1 MTINEEEPSPSMSTG
16 GRPTAVAST
25 TTTATTTNS
34 AANDDNC
41 DGPLLATGSSSSS
54 CHPKKD
60 KRIAY
65 PARNILQSSAML
77 LHQDNWRKAATRVKD
92 HDCDDDED
100 DYDAAD
106 DDDKAEKRSQ
116 RHIWRLCLVLGAVA
130 LCNLALNAAVL
141 MVLRVSQ
148 GMEAIELIRE
158 RDLIKFHGNTDLDR
172 VCLQRGVCEGFGD
185 EPIQL
190 IGDAA
195 GVNVR
200 VANKYSASAAS
211 SRSSSSLNVLKNGTA
226 GFANVRSLE
235 IREPRSGRSVFS
247 SESPSFELSR
257 EAGRELE
264 QLQAELAQTH
274 RVAAPK
280 RRDLRVLA
288 DRSLHL
294 HGAEGASLDAKE
306 MAWLA
311 RGDITLRSREGDL
324 VLEAGNGI
332 EIPNLPVA
340 PIHRH
345 PPSSSSSSSSEARDR
360 YKVCVCMPD
369 GKLFLVPARNKGG
382 ARLDCA
388 AFVRAQ
394 KSDPCAM

>member
-1 MTINEEEPSPSMSTG
+1 
-16 GRPTAVAST
+16 
-25 TTTATTTNS
+25 
-34 AANDDNC
+34 
-41 DGPLLATGSSSSS
+41 
-54 CHPKKD
+54 
-60 KRIAY
+60 
-65 PARNILQSSAML
+65 ML
-77 LHQDNWRKAATRVKD
+77 LHQDNWRKATRVKD
-92 HDCDDDED
+92 HDDDDDED
-100 DYDAAD
+100 DYDDD

-116 RHIWRLCLVLGAVA
+116 RHIWRLSLVLAAVA

-200 VANKYSASAAS
+200 VANKYSASGA
-211 SRSSSSLNVLKNGTA
+211 RSSSSSSLDVLKNGTA

-235 IREPRSGRSVFS
+235 VRDPRSGRLVFS
-247 SESPSFELSR
+247 SESPSFELTR
-257 EAGRELE
+257 QAGPVE

-280 RRDLRVLA
+280 RRDLRVLG
-288 DRSLHL
+288 DKSLHL
-294 HGAEGASLDAKE
+294 HGAEGASLDSKE

-311 RGDITLRSREGDL
+311 HGDISLRSREGDI

-340 PIHRH
+340 PIHH
-345 PPSSSSSSSSEARDR
+345 PPSEARDR

-369 GKLFLVPARNKGG
+369 GKLFLVPG
-382 ARLDCA
+382 ARRSARDDCA
-388 AFVRAQ
+388 AFVRSQ

>member
-16 GRPTAVAST
+16 RPTAVAST
-25 TTTATTTNS
+25 TTTTTTTTTNS
-34 AANDDNC
+34 AANDDSC
-41 DGPLLATGSSSSS
+41 DGPLLATGSSSF
-54 CHPKKD
+54 HPKKD

-77 LHQDNWRKAATRVKD
+77 LHQDNWRKATRVKD
-92 HDCDDDED
+92 HDVDDDED
-100 DYDAAD
+100 DYDD
-106 DDDKAEKRSQ
+106 DENKAEKRSQ
-116 RHIWRLCLVLGAVA
+116 RHIWRLCFVLAAVA
-130 LCNLALNAAVL
+130 LCNLGLNAAVL

-200 VANKYSASAAS
+200 VANKYSASGAS
-211 SRSSSSLNVLKNGTA
+211 RGSSLDVLKNGTV
-226 GFANVRSLE
+226 GFGNVRSLE
-235 IREPRSGRSVFS
+235 VRDPRSGRSVFS
-247 SESPSFELSR
+247 SESPSFELTR
-257 EAGRELE
+257 EAGPVE
-264 QLQAELAQTH
+264 QLQAELARTH

-280 RRDLRVLA
+280 RRDLRVLG
-288 DRSLHL
+288 DKSLHL

-311 RGDITLRSREGDL
+311 RGDISLRSREGDV
-324 VLEAGNGI
+324 VLEAGGGI

-340 PIHRH
+340 PIHR
-345 PPSSSSSSSSEARDR
+345 PPSSEARDR

-369 GKLFLVPARNKGG
+369 GKLFLVPARKGG
-382 ARLDCA
+382 ARVDCA
-388 AFVRAQ
+388 AFVRSQ